1 LVNLFGLETTVK
13 NALRAGAINFPLWGS
28 DTGGYFA
35 PGERDQELLAR
46 WLEFSAFSPMME
58 VILGPKRTLWY
69 DYDDALVNL
78 GRKYTVLHHDLIPYT
93 RSYMYEATETGM
105 PVMRSLAFASPDD
118 ESLSDMW
125 DEYLYGRD
133 LLVAPVTKA
142 QMSERKVYLPAGR
155 WMDYNDK
162 DKVYE
167 GKNTITAPSPLDTIP
182 VFVREGAIIPRGDI
196 VRLNNNWEPNW
207 SPKLGIEVF
216 PARIAPS
223 RFEYFTGAGVRTIT
237 VTPQSRQLAIQF
249 DDLGVPG
256 SLHIYCAHVDSV
268 TKNGARLRQG
278 ADYEYDAKTR
288 MLTVPF
294 EGATVL
300 AIQGAESVF
309 DKVMHQAA
317 ATH

>member
-1 LVNLFGLETTVK
+1 
-13 NALRAGAINFPLWGS
+13 
-28 DTGGYFA
+28 
-35 PGERDQELLAR
+35 
-46 WLEFSAFSPMME
+46 
-58 VILGPKRTLWY
+58 
-69 DYDDALVNL
+69 
-78 GRKYTVLHHDLIPYT
+78 
-93 RSYMYEATETGM
+93 MYEATETGM

-256 SLHIYCAHVDSV
+256 SL
-268 TKNGARLRQG
+268 
-278 ADYEYDAKTR
+278 
-288 MLTVPF
+288 
-294 EGATVL
+294 
-300 AIQGAESVF
+300 
-309 DKVMHQAA
+309 
-317 ATH
+317 